1 MRLKGTLV
9 EWNDD
14 RGFGFLEPA
23 GGGDRAFCHI
33 SAFANR
39 SRRPMVGQR
48 VTYETSR
55 DERGRL
61 RATQIRPVTASRPA
75 MNEPPSKTTS
85 PGVAIIGSAIFLI
98 VITSLVFAGR
108 LPWF

>member
-9 EWNDD
+9 EWNED

-39 SRRPMVGQR
+39 SRRPIVGQR

-61 RATQIRPVTASRPA
+61 RATQIRPVASSKPA
-75 MNEPPSKTTS
+75 VKERASKPIS
-85 PGVAIIGSAIFLI
+85 PWVAVIGSAIFLI
-98 VITSLVFAGR
+98 VITGLVF
-108 LPWF
+108 